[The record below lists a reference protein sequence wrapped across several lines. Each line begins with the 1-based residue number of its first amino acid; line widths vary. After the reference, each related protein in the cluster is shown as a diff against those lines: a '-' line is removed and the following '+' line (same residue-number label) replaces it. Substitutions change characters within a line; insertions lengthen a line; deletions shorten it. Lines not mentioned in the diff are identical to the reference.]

1 MLLEDTVRFL
11 LEISEELVG
20 NDLREDFNPIA
31 IKWKQLFDVSMSLPS
46 SSFKYLVFCISLT
59 WNFVLSLQNVNKYMD
74 AGVVVQNRKKYYHLL
89 EELQKWIVKT
99 ENILNTPQTN
109 TNEDIMNYCRQ
120 LQVLNNLFI

>member
-1 MLLEDTVRFL
+1 
-11 LEISEELVG
+11 
-20 NDLREDFNPIA
+20 
-31 IKWKQLFDVSMSLPS
+31 
-46 SSFKYLVFCISLT
+46 
-59 WNFVLSLQNVNKYMD
+59 MD

-89 EELQKWIVKT
+89 EELQKWIVKA